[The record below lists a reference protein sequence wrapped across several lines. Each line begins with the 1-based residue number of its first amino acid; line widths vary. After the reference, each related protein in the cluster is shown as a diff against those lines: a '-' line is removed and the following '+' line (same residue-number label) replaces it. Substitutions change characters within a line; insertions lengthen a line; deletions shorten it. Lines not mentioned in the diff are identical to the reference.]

1 MDSTSA
7 RPRLSILWVA
17 LLVFLCGASSA
28 SSQTSQSEKDK
39 STPDWLT
46 IAFEHRTRVE
56 KMTNEFRLDELGA
69 TQVLAFRT
77 RFQFEIK
84 DLINSVRFYFEIQDS
99 RSEWNDDPF
108 VVPARHINKLDL
120 KQVQLQVITS
130 TFFGMDVP
138 SRLQVGRY
146 TMDLGKRRLS
156 ARNRMRNTT
165 NAFDGVHWWLGTNEK
180 WMLRAFVNRL
190 KPQQAMVLG

>member
-1 MDSTSA
+1 MSSA
-7 RPRLSILWVA
+7 RRGYSPS
-17 LLVFLCGASSA
+17 GPASNSRI
-28 SSQTSQSEKDK
+28 K
-39 STPDWLT
+39 
-46 IAFEHRTRVE
+46 
-56 KMTNEFRLDELGA
+56 EL
-69 TQVLAFRT
+69 
-77 RFQFEIK
+77 I
-84 DLINSVRFYFEIQDS
+84 DPIRFYIEIQDS

-108 VVPARHINKLDL
+108 EVPARHINKLDF

-165 NAFDGVHWWLGTNEK
+165 NAFDGVHWWLGTNEEIDVSHVRQPTG
-180 WMLRAFVNRL
+180 RA
-190 KPQQAMVLG
+190 QT